1 MNILFVHEVDWLN
14 KVVFDIHS
22 LAESLSVSGNQVY
35 VIDYESLWTRN
46 GPFDFGTMKTREVD
60 NAARANPDAVI
71 HLRRPG
77 FIKIPGLSRLSAGF
91 THYLEIRKTIH
102 EKGINAIVLYG
113 VATNGLQTTSLARKF
128 NLPVV
133 FRAID
138 IPHQLVPYP
147 ILRPIVRWL
156 EKQVYSR
163 ADLLLPHTPKEVNYL
178 ITMGAKEA
186 KVKLLALP
194 VEISLFR
201 PFPGSTELRR
211 KWGLG
216 ERDHI
221 ILFQGTLYN
230 FSGLGLFL
238 SQFPTLLEQMPGIKL
253 LLVGDG
259 PQRPLLER
267 MATQLGLQEHIVITG
282 FQPYQT
288 VPDYINLATICI
300 NPFLINDVT
309 REIFPGKIPQYLACG
324 KPVISTSLPGLMSVI
339 AGEEQGIIYV
349 NSIEEMIKEAV
360 SLLKSTERR
369 QKLGDA
375 GVNYVKQ
382 VHSCEKIARQ
392 LHTILEGT
400 IKEKQNGTVSKRM

>member
-35 VIDYESLWTRN
+35 VIDYESLWARK
-46 GPFDFGTMKTREVD
+46 GRFDFGSVKTREVD
-60 NAARANPDAVI
+60 NAARAHPDATI

-77 FIKIPGLSRLSAGF
+77 FVKIPGLSRLSSGF
-91 THYLEIRKTIH
+91 THYLEIQKTIH
-102 EKGINAIVLYG
+102 EKDINAIVLYG
-113 VATNGLQTTSLARKF
+113 VATNGLQTTHLARKF
-128 NLPVV
+128 NLPIV

-147 ILRPIVRWL
+147 ILRPIARLL
-156 EKQVYSR
+156 EKKVYSSV
-163 ADLLLPHTPKEVNYL
+163 DLLLPHTPKEAAYL
-178 ITMGAKEA
+178 IAMGAKEA

-194 VEISLFR
+194 VEINLFR
-201 PFPGSTELRR
+201 PFTDSDELRR

-216 ERDHI
+216 EKDQI

-230 FSGLGLFL
+230 FSGLDLFL
-238 SQFPTLLEQMPGIKL
+238 HQFPMLLEQVPSAKL

-259 PQRPLLER
+259 PQRPVLER
-267 MATQLGLQEHIVITG
+267 IVAQLGLQRHVVITG

-288 VPDYINLATICI
+288 MPNYINLAAICI
-300 NPFLINDVT
+300 NPFLINDV
-309 REIFPGKIPQYLACG
+309 REIFPGKIPQYLACS

-339 AGEEQGIIYV
+339 AGEDQGVIYV
-349 NSIEEMIKEAV
+349 NSIPEMVTEAV

-369 QKLGDA
+369 QQLGHA
-375 GVNYVKQ
+375 GLNYVRQ
-382 VHSCEKIARQ
+382 VHSCEKIAHQ
-392 LHTILEGT
+392 LETMLDEI
-400 IKEKQNGTVSKRM
+400 IKEKQSGTVSKRM

>member
-46 GPFDFGTMKTREVD
+46 DPFDFGTMKTREVD
-60 NAARANPDAVI
+60 NAARAHPDAVI

-77 FIKIPGLSRLSAGF
+77 FIKIPGLSRLSSGF
-91 THYLEIRKTIH
+91 THYLEIQKTIH
-102 EKGINAIVLYG
+102 EKDINVIVLYG
-113 VATNGLQTTSLARKF
+113 VATNGLQTTYLAKKF

-147 ILRPIVRWL
+147 ILRPVVGWL
-156 EKQVYSR
+156 EKKVYSG
-163 ADLLLPHTPKEVNYL
+163 ADLLLPHTPKEARYL
-178 ITMGAKEA
+178 IAMGAKEA
-186 KVKLLALP
+186 RVKLLALP
-194 VEISLFR
+194 VETILFR
-201 PFPGSTELRR
+201 PFTDSDELRR

-216 ERDHI
+216 KKDQI

-230 FSGLGLFL
+230 FSGLDLFL
-238 SQFPTLLEQMPGIKL
+238 HQFPMLLEQVPSAKL

-259 PQRPLLER
+259 PQRPVLER
-267 MATQLGLQEHIVITG
+267 IVAQLDLQRHVVITG

-288 VPDYINLATICI
+288 MPNYINLAALCI
-300 NPFLINDVT
+300 NPFLINNVT
-309 REIFPGKIPQYLACG
+309 RDIFPGKIPQYLACG

-339 AGEEQGIIYV
+339 AGEDQGVIYV
-349 NSIEEMIKEAV
+349 NSIPEMVKEAV
-360 SLLKSTERR
+360 SLLKSTQRR
-369 QKLGDA
+369 QQLGQS
-375 GVNYVKQ
+375 GVNYVRQ
-382 VHSCEKIARQ
+382 AHSCEKIAHQ
-392 LHTILEGT
+392 LETMLADA
-400 IKEKQNGTVSKRM
+400 IKEKQSGTVSKRM

>member
-35 VIDYESLWTRN
+35 VIDYESLWARK
-46 GPFDFGTMKTREVD
+46 GRFDFGSMKTREVD
-60 NAARANPDAVI
+60 NAARANPDATI

-77 FIKIPGLSRLSAGF
+77 FIKIPGLSRLSTGF
-91 THYLEIRKTIH
+91 THYLEIQKTIR

-113 VATNGLQTTSLARKF
+113 VATNGLQTTYLAKKF

-147 ILRPIVRWL
+147 ILRPIVKLL
-156 EKQVYSR
+156 EKKIYSGV
-163 ADLLLPHTPKEVNYL
+163 DLVLPHTPKEARYL
-178 ITMGAKEA
+178 IAMGARQA

-194 VEISLFR
+194 VETNLFR
-201 PFPGSTELRR
+201 PFPDSAELRR

-216 ERDHI
+216 EKDQI
-221 ILFQGTLYN
+221 ILFQGTLYH
-230 FSGLGLFL
+230 FSGLDLFL
-238 SQFPTLLEQMPGIKL
+238 RQFPVLLEQVPSAKL

-259 PQRPLLER
+259 PQRPGLER
-267 MATQLGLQEHIVITG
+267 IVTQLDLQRHVVITG

-288 VPDYINLATICI
+288 MPNYINLAAICI

-309 REIFPGKIPQYLACG
+309 REIFPGKIPQYLACS

-339 AGEEQGIIYV
+339 AGEDQGVIYV
-349 NSIEEMIKEAV
+349 SSIHEMIEEIA

-369 QKLGDA
+369 QQLGYA
-375 GVNYVKQ
+375 GLNYVRQ
-382 VHSCEKIARQ
+382 VHSYEKIAHQ
-392 LHTILEGT
+392 LEIILEEV
-400 IKEKQNGTVSKRM
+400 IKEKASKG

>member
-35 VIDYESLWTRN
+35 VIDYESLWARN
-46 GPFDFGTMKTREVD
+46 SPFDFGSMKTREVD
-60 NAARANPDAVI
+60 NAARAHPDAII

-77 FIKIPGLSRLSAGF
+77 FIKIPGLSRLSSGF
-91 THYLEIRKTIH
+91 THYLEIQKTIH

-113 VATNGLQTTSLARKF
+113 VATNGLQATYLARKF

-138 IPHQLVPYP
+138 IPHQLVPHP
-147 ILRPIVRWL
+147 ILRPFVRWL
-156 EKQVYSR
+156 ETKVYSG
-163 ADLLLPHTPKEVNYL
+163 ADRLLPHTPKEATYL
-178 ITMGAKEA
+178 VAMGAKEA

-194 VEISLFR
+194 VETSLFR
-201 PFPGSTELRR
+201 PLPDSAGLRR

-216 ERDHI
+216 EKDQI

-230 FSGLGLFL
+230 FSGLDLFL
-238 SQFPTLLEQMPGIKL
+238 CQFPTLLEQVPSVKL

-259 PQRPLLER
+259 PQRPVLER
-267 MATQLGLQEHIVITG
+267 IVAQLGLQRHVIITG

-288 VPDYINLATICI
+288 MPNYINLAAICI

-324 KPVISTSLPGLMSVI
+324 KPVISTPLPGLMSVI
-339 AGEEQGIIYV
+339 AGEDQGVIYV
-349 NSIEEMIKEAV
+349 NSIPEMVKEAV
-360 SLLKSTERR
+360 LLLNSTEHR
-369 QKLGDA
+369 QQLGHA
-375 GVNYVKQ
+375 GLNYVRQ
-382 VHSCEKIARQ
+382 VHSCEKIAHQ
-392 LHTILEGT
+392 LETILKDA
-400 IKEKQNGTVSKRM
+400 IKEKQSETASKRM

>member
-35 VIDYESLWTRN
+35 AIDYESLWGRN
-46 GPFDFGTMKTREVD
+46 SRFDFGSMKTRQVD
-60 NAARANPDAVI
+60 NAARAHPDAAI

-77 FIKIPGLSRLSAGF
+77 FIKIPGLSRLSAGL
-91 THYLEIRKTIH
+91 THYLEIQKTIR

-113 VATNGLQTTSLARKF
+113 VATNGLQAVYLAKKF

-147 ILRPIVRWL
+147 ILRPVVRWL
-156 EKQVYSR
+156 ERKVYSR
-163 ADLLLPHTPKEVNYL
+163 ADRLLPHTPKEAEYL
-178 ITMGAKEA
+178 VAMGAEEA

-194 VEISLFR
+194 VETSLFR
-201 PFPGSTELRR
+201 LFADSDELRH

-216 ERDHI
+216 KKDQI

-230 FSGLGLFL
+230 FSGLDLFL
-238 SQFPTLLEQMPGIKL
+238 HRFPVLIEQVPGTKL

-259 PQRPLLER
+259 PQRPALER
-267 MATQLGLQEHIVITG
+267 IVDQLGLQRHVIITG

-288 VPDYINLATICI
+288 IPNYTNLAAICI

-349 NSIEEMIKEAV
+349 NSIDEMVKEAV

-369 QKLGDA
+369 QKLGYA
-375 GVNYVKQ
+375 GLNYVRQ
-382 VHSCEKIARQ
+382 VHSCEKIAHQ
-392 LHTILEGT
+392 LETILNEV
-400 IKEKQNGTVSKRM
+400 IKEKQSGTASKRM